1 MSSVCFPSVCSFISL
16 SLSAVNLI
24 NNLLQV
30 VVRRR
35 FSVGKAMGHPWFQVC
50 WLSSTINQI
59 RYITGM
65 FNLLKHQMFTFAKP
79 FQCVD
84 WMDRWTLYH
93 LCISC
98 PFVLLQNFQMWCD
111 LREFEQRMGYRY
123 LTHEADDEHWRS
135 YALEKGLSFP
145 EHLAEAAN
153 EVQKTAV

>member
-65 FNLLKHQMFTFAKP
+65 FNLLKHQCLHLPSHFSALTG
-79 FQCVD
+79 
-84 WMDRWTLYH
+84 WT
-93 LCISC
+93 
-98 PFVLLQNFQMWCD
+98 
-111 LREFEQRMGYRY
+111 
-123 LTHEADDEHWRS
+123 DEHCIIYAYLVHLSCCRTSRCGVTCGSLSSGWDIGISLMRRTMSTGDPMPWRKAS
-135 YALEKGLSFP
+135 VSQ
-145 EHLAEAAN
+145 N
-153 EVQKTAV
+153 I